1 VSAPHWSE
9 SVDLS
14 IPERL
19 RQLRFEEA
27 QAVID
32 RERRAELRRQKE
44 ARRRQIKQ
52 DVWCVALCLCVAG
65 LIAGAFFVV
74 GCGR

>member
-9 SVDLS
+9 TVDLS

-27 QAVID
+27 QAVLD
-32 RERRAELRRQKE
+32 QERRKELRRQEE
-44 ARRRQIKQ
+44 AKRKRLWQ
-52 DVWCVALCLCVAG
+52 DAWCAVLCLCVVG
-65 LIAGAFFVV
+65 LILWAFVEV
-74 GCGR
+74 AR